1 MSMCSL
7 TDVLVQQERY
17 KDMQREMERYRLVRQ
32 VLAGRE
38 RRNRFHHR
46 ALTWLGQRLVAWG
59 RHLQEQHGAPA
70 ATPTLQVADH
80 AC

>member
-1 MSMCSL
+1 MFSW

-17 KDMQREMERYRLVRQ
+17 KDIRREVERDRLVRRM
-32 VLAGRE
+32 LAGRE

-46 ALTWLGQRLVAWG
+46 ALTWLGRRLIAWG
-59 RHLQEQHGAPA
+59 RRLQEQYGARA
-70 ATPTLQVADH
+70 ATPTLRVADR